1 MEPSGGQAAHR
12 SHQAVPADPGVRTE
26 GAGGANEFFRVA
38 PLEVRL
44 SCSESEAAKEALEAD
59 DQADGRA
66 TVLTLCQ
73 GRPPVPQP
81 DPDRTSTLPGYPRA
95 VSDAVLKAMEQNPI
109 FEGCAPELLEVLLRE
124 SKRKRLAPGEV
135 LKLTD
140 CGPLYLV
147 ETGAVR
153 FQVGDEKQT
162 SIQGRGLFVNGTGFL
177 RLLAEAKVFK
187 QRLGASGVALRPK
200 AARQQGYD
208 VHGYG
213 GLPPAIYL
221 DFRGPPQQP
230 EEYSGPDDVTMAFFN
245 TCPYSCRMSS
255 DPPIVQGWLSLT
267 VSGAAAGEQPA
278 KAGAALPGGGAT
290 VCGSGP
296 LQKIQD
302 MLDRKMGEAEVTLK
316 MLGNF
321 GLNCLLADESP
332 YELMSRFIMTVFPG
346 APFEAVYMLAESGK
360 RCQVPK
366 GSNVVV
372 EGETGEDADALVLI
386 VNGVAS
392 VLKKVQEVDGTAE
405 QQVRD
410 YARFLFQEG
419 PWLVFVFF
427 HNLAEVV
434 GRLRAGAIIG
444 DVSLIG
450 ALVPRPATVRAKTD
464 VEAVVL
470 PGRAILNVLAVFPA
484 LLHPATDRLVDVA
497 ECIKERLLTKTEV
510 ASSLNLFFGCDLG
523 FVNDVASSGERR
535 LLFAGETV
543 VQQGGTEG
551 TLFVLEHGRVSIQVA
566 GLGAVNEVPA
576 GNCFGERTLLGIA
589 KEANATVRVFTPFA
603 LVLAIGR
610 PSLHKA
616 LKKHP
621 VETEHFEKLKTS
633 PQGGRISGS
642 KVRHVELF
650 RACGTGFLE
659 ALNARV
665 TSAMYLHG
673 QTIVVEGCIE
683 QDPCMFVLSGG
694 IVVAERGGC
703 AIARI
708 SPGATFGEL
717 AMLGQSPE
725 RAVTIRAV
733 TLCFLMS
740 IQSSVFHQA
749 LEQFPEEKERF
760 SNDSLEGQ
768 KEGPRVVW
776 PCLRGESSRLL
787 YLLDLYAEKLSCEMG
802 DRRLGQ
808 APLNEAA
815 ILILD
820 GEVSVLTR
828 EGEELQVLTAGC
840 CWNERVLIPSHWKFC
855 VFLRSLYVLC
865 VLAQVRPARVQILA
879 GARAKQTERLVR
891 IVTRETWGKVMAEF
905 PSDLGKVRGSIL
917 RYMGEQ
923 AEKRL
928 GYPPGSP
935 ALLQEKTAF
944 FSAVSPEFARL
955 AREMAETRIV
965 EPGCDIVPESL
976 VNEVVACRH
985 PEEESAASTPSR
997 SLRLEKFQLLE
1008 EVREG
1013 EDDDEEEEMY
1023 VFLHGSAIC
1032 YSSLTGER
1040 SWRHGEVIGE
1050 GAFAGATRLYPA
1062 RIVAESVCLIQV
1074 LRRKEIFE
1082 AMAEREGRDKELDRL
1097 VKEVWA
1103 QRGLGDCWMSWCQY
1117 DTPVSNSAQPYGM
1130 TQLRKRL
1137 QRSWSFRNAQPG
1149 FANSL
1154 VTLPDVVLFPPNHL
1168 ITEQGDEC
1176 KLGQSDMFL
1185 VLAGRVRVEGAVGT
1199 HFSTVGAGQVF
1210 GEVGAFGLSKRRTAS
1225 ARTWEEGLVC
1235 CLRFRGSVVKAAAF
1249 AFPLDKD
1256 KLATIWKRTELK
1268 NRSTELERREWI
1280 KATAIPAL
1288 AQTPLLGGCP
1298 PSFFHSLAVLLKEQ
1312 TYKPESCIVKC
1323 GEKLESMM
1331 IFIQGAAQMKTRVG
1345 DEIGLMRKGS
1355 IFGEANGLGLFQS
1368 SMATVQ
1374 VLQERCRLLLL
1385 PHVAMSQAL
1394 AGVAAKSEGI
1404 TDAFQKLV
1412 TGRREQ
1418 VERGV
1423 PLCAMNILAQKNDV
1437 RVRAIALVAERADL
1451 ETGEEWQPIADSEP
1465 SGPFFGVLA
1474 SGRVM
1479 VEIGPDR
1486 HIVLQLTAGS
1496 IFPEGLLATY
1506 GAVCRAETY
1515 CEAYR
1520 VRWHDFYMAVGL
1532 STPAPNDWF
1541 WKFRVQEKATVER
1554 LTRRLQSVQGLLDVN
1569 LPHAKDDEIKAWK
1582 DQRGQRLSQAKKNDV
1597 DFEALSRAPLPLLG
1611 KVPGS
1616 GPETRFNDSKGS
1628 DVSLSLHLQSSA
1640 LRPRSP
1646 WSSSPGPCCPAI
1658 SHASACQDA

>member
-1 MEPSGGQAAHR
+1 
-12 SHQAVPADPGVRTE
+12 
-26 GAGGANEFFRVA
+26 
-38 PLEVRL
+38 
-44 SCSESEAAKEALEAD
+44 
-59 DQADGRA
+59 
-66 TVLTLCQ
+66 
-73 GRPPVPQP
+73 
-81 DPDRTSTLPGYPRA
+81 
-95 VSDAVLKAMEQNPI
+95 
-109 FEGCAPELLEVLLRE
+109 
-124 SKRKRLAPGEV
+124 
-135 LKLTD
+135 
-140 CGPLYLV
+140 
-147 ETGAVR
+147 
-153 FQVGDEKQT
+153 
-162 SIQGRGLFVNGTGFL
+162 
-177 RLLAEAKVFK
+177 
-187 QRLGASGVALRPK
+187 
-200 AARQQGYD
+200 
-208 VHGYG
+208 
-213 GLPPAIYL
+213 
-221 DFRGPPQQP
+221 
-230 EEYSGPDDVTMAFFN
+230 
-245 TCPYSCRMSS
+245 
-255 DPPIVQGWLSLT
+255 
-267 VSGAAAGEQPA
+267 
-278 KAGAALPGGGAT
+278 
-290 VCGSGP
+290 
-296 LQKIQD
+296 
-302 MLDRKMGEAEVTLK
+302 
-316 MLGNF
+316 
-321 GLNCLLADESP
+321 
-332 YELMSRFIMTVFPG
+332 
-346 APFEAVYMLAESGK
+346 
-360 RCQVPK
+360 
-366 GSNVVV
+366 
-372 EGETGEDADALVLI
+372 
-386 VNGVAS
+386 
-392 VLKKVQEVDGTAE
+392 
-405 QQVRD
+405 
-410 YARFLFQEG
+410 
-419 PWLVFVFF
+419 
-427 HNLAEVV
+427 
-434 GRLRAGAIIG
+434 
-444 DVSLIG
+444 
-450 ALVPRPATVRAKTD
+450 
-464 VEAVVL
+464 
-470 PGRAILNVLAVFPA
+470 
-484 LLHPATDRLVDVA
+484 
-497 ECIKERLLTKTEV
+497 LTKTEV

-543 VQQGGTEG
+543 VQQGGTAG
-551 TLFVLEHGRVSIQVA
+551 TLFVLEHGRVSIQIA
-566 GLGAVNEVPA
+566 GLGTVNEVPA
-576 GNCFGERTLLGIA
+576 GNCFGERTLIGIA

-603 LVLAIGR
+603 LVLAIAR

-673 QTIVVEGCIE
+673 QTVVVEGCVE

-760 SNDSLEGQ
+760 STDMLEGQ

-787 YLLDLYAEKLSCEMG
+787 YLLDLYAEKFSCEAG
-802 DRRLGQ
+802 DKRLGQ

-815 ILILD
+815 ILVLD
-820 GEVSVLTR
+820 GEISVLTQ

-840 CWNERVLIPSHWKFC
+840 CWNER
-855 VFLRSLYVLC
+855 
-865 VLAQVRPARVQILA
+865 ILA
-879 GARAKQTERLVR
+879 GARAKQTERLVPITFCEVR
-891 IVTRETWGKVMAEF
+891 VVTRETWGKVMAEF

-965 EPGCDIVPESL
+965 EPGCDIVPDSL
-976 VNEVVACRH
+976 VNEVVSRH
-985 PEEESAASTPSR
+985 VMEAETEST
-997 SLRLEKFQLLE
+997 LEKFQIIE
-1008 EVREG
+1008 ESKEG
-1013 EDDDEEEEMY
+1013 EDDDDEEDQDDLVQEMY
-1023 VFLHGSAIC
+1023 VFLHGSATC
-1032 YSSLTGER
+1032 FSSLTGER

-1062 RIVAESVCLIQV
+1062 RIVADTVCLIQV

-1082 AMAEREGRDKELDRL
+1082 AMAERSGRDKELLERL
-1097 VKEVWA
+1097 VKE
-1103 QRGLGDCWMSWCQY
+1103 
-1117 DTPVSNSAQPYGM
+1117 AQPYGM

-1137 QRSWSFRNAQPG
+1137 QRSWSFRNAAPA

-1154 VTLPDVVLFPPNHL
+1154 VTLPDVVLFPPNSL

-1176 KLGQSDMFL
+1176 KLGQSDFYL
-1185 VLAGRVRVEGAVGT
+1185 VLAGRVKVEGAVGT

-1235 CLRFRGSVVKAAAF
+1235 CLRFRGTVVKAAAF

-1280 KATAIPAL
+1280 KTTAIPAL

-1312 TYKPESCIVKC
+1312 SYKPESVIVKC

-1331 IFIQGAAQMKTRVG
+1331 IFIQGTAQMKTRVG
-1345 DEIGLMRKGS
+1345 DEIGVMRKGS
-1355 IFGEANGLGLFQS
+1355 IFGETNGLGLFQS

-1374 VLQERCRLLLL
+1374 VGTEKLRLLLL
-1385 PHVAMSQAL
+1385 PHLAMKQAL
-1394 AGVAAKSEGI
+1394 ATAAAKSEGI
-1404 TDAFQKLV
+1404 TDAFEKLV
-1412 TGRREQ
+1412 AGRREQ

-1423 PLCAMNILAQKNDV
+1423 PLCAMGILAQKSDV
-1437 RVRAIALVAERADL
+1437 RVRAIALLAERVDL
-1451 ETGEEWQPIADSEP
+1451 ETGEEWAPIADSEP

-1474 SGRVM
+1474 AGRVM

-1486 HIVLQLTAGS
+1486 HIVLQLTAGA

-1532 STPAPNDWF
+1532 STPAANDWF
-1541 WKFRVQEKATVER
+1541 WKFRVQEKGTVER
-1554 LTRRLQSVQGLLDVN
+1554 LTRRLQSVQGLLDVS
-1569 LPHAKDDEIKAWK
+1569 LPHAKDVEIKAWK
-1582 DQRGQRLSQAKKNDV
+1582 DQRGRRMSQAKRSDSHV
-1597 DFEALSRAPLPLLG
+1597 IFEALPRAPLPLLAPATKKSLSELKSRMPDWEAQTG
-1611 KVPGS
+1611 LLAYS
-1616 GPETRFNDSKGS
+1616 GGRLLLPKLDEKGS
-1628 DVSLSLHLQSSA
+1628 RLQQSKSEPT
-1640 LRPRSP
+1640 LVEKS
-1646 WSSSPGPCCPAI
+1646 
-1658 SHASACQDA
+1658 